1 MFPFGD
7 WTADI
12 SPLIKQ
18 FNGQRPAD
26 THKQSLVWISQVW
39 GKVYSPLWPWLPG
52 KLGPPTFV
60 CRAHT
65 LIRQH
70 RQSNINTDRSESQE
84 ENKRRKKEQKK
95 FRNKGEI
102 KMPVSACA
110 KGLLKT
116 DQRHLYDNNA
126 ESIVKEGGFKLRIGC
141 NESNV
146 SIT

>member
-1 MFPFGD
+1 M
-7 WTADI
+7 
-12 SPLIKQ
+12 
-18 FNGQRPAD
+18 
-26 THKQSLVWISQVW
+26 
-39 GKVYSPLWPWLPG
+39 
-52 KLGPPTFV
+52 

-70 RQSNINTDRSESQE
+70 RQSNINADRRQSQE

-116 DQRHLYDNNA
+116 DQRHLYDNNV
-126 ESIVKEGGFKLRIGC
+126 ESIVKEGVLF
-141 NESNV
+141 
-146 SIT
+146 